1 MSIAEIPDNC
11 HTHFRRPTMQ
21 EMQILT
27 RDWLMRMNEDTD
39 HLSTSSAYY
48 HCSQKIIFFDEK
60 NEHTKTKSYR
70 NVINCKHDFFTHQNI
85 SDSYVN

>member
-27 RDWLMRMNEDTD
+27 RDWLMRMTEDTD
-39 HLSTSSAYY
+39 HLSTSSTY

-60 NEHTKTKSYR
+60 NKHIKTKSYR
-70 NVINCKHDFFTHQNI
+70 NVINCKHGFFTHQNI

>member
-27 RDWLMRMNEDTD
+27 RDWLMRMTEDTD
-39 HLSTSSAYY
+39 HLSTSSTYLPLFTKNNTL
-48 HCSQKIIFFDEK
+48 HKNKILQKRD
-60 NEHTKTKSYR
+60 
-70 NVINCKHDFFTHQNI
+70 QL
-85 SDSYVN
+85 